1 MESHRG
7 RRSAFATA
15 FSPVLLLPLFACTAQ
30 TDATPIPDPEMA
42 AVTEDAGPTNGT
54 PETTAFVVPETE
66 AGQVL
71 AAAMADAR
79 GSDRLLFVHSGADW

>member
-1 MESHRG
+1 M
-7 RRSAFATA
+7 T
-15 FSPVLLLPLFACTAQ
+15 FSSVLLLPILACAAQ
-30 TDATPIPDPEMA
+30 TDAAPEVEPAVA
-42 AVTEDAGPTNGT
+42 AEAGPTNGPT
-54 PETTAFVVPETE
+54 NGTAAAAAFVVPETE